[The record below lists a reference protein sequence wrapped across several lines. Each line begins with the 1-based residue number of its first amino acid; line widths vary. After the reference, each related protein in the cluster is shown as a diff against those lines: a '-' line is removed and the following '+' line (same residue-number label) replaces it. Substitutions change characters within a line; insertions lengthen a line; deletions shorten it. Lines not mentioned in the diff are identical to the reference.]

1 MPRKRTKRADGR
13 YQLKRKMPDGSSR
26 FFYGKTIT
34 EAQDKYEAACRQVI
48 LDEQKQNGGATFRE
62 MAQAY
67 RDYITG
73 QGTPI
78 KCSTIKSYKRY
89 LKIFTEHFGDTPMQ
103 EIDAQAV
110 CGLMENMKVSGKS
123 LHTITNAKSVLSC
136 VFKFWCANYHGT
148 SDPVL
153 LAAPP
158 AGMKRGR
165 RDEPTAEQ
173 QQIIHDHP
181 EGCGFWAQLFEYTG
195 LRVSEANALQWKD
208 VDFAAGCI
216 HVRGAMPWDYN
227 NAYFETPKS
236 RNGYRDVP
244 ILSPFRPALLAR
256 AEGHEP
262 TDYVMSGCA
271 EPLTQ
276 SQYRARWVMYCRPIG
291 LTDYYLYEI
300 KKPASST
307 RPASTVTRK
316 VYRAT
321 VTAHQFRHLYASN
334 LYYAR
339 VPDMVAQKLMGHAD
353 IMTTRR
359 VYQQFRD
366 EEDRKYID
374 QLNAYVTD
382 KAESKDVHK

>member
-276 SQYRARWVMYCRPIG
+276 SQYRARWVMYCPPDRPDG
-291 LTDYYLYEI
+291 LLPVRDKKARRLHAPGFHSYAEGVPRHRHRAPVPPPVRLKPLLRTRAGHGGAKTDGSRRYHDHPPGL
-300 KKPASST
+300 PAVPRRGGPQVY
-307 RPASTVTRK
+307 RPAERLR
-316 VYRAT
+316 YR
-321 VTAHQFRHLYASN
+321 
-334 LYYAR
+334 
-339 VPDMVAQKLMGHAD
+339 
-353 IMTTRR
+353 
-359 VYQQFRD
+359 
-366 EEDRKYID
+366 
-374 QLNAYVTD
+374 
-382 KAESKDVHK
+382 